1 MSKKPKWVEKLDS
14 TGKPHF
20 TFKTKEGSAVMWF
33 EGKGWFIS
41 ASTTA
46 LSEEDA
52 KALGET
58 MVKGVQLVKQA
69 WGGLP

>member
-1 MSKKPKWVEKLDS
+1 MSRKAKWVEKADS

-20 TFKTKEGSAVMWF
+20 TFKTKEASAVMWF
-33 EGKGWFIS
+33 EGNGWFIS

-58 MVKGVQLVKQA
+58 MVKGAQLVKQT
-69 WGGLP
+69 WEGLP